1 MDLLE
6 SIEGILRQ
14 RISRAALDTTKSYI
28 KVQRTQGGVVEEPV
42 GRFIRTYY
50 MGSGDGM
57 TVHWE
62 FIKDNKT
69 ILINDEIWGT
79 IDSHDLVRFK
89 EDLSAN
95 DHSTQAKDSQ

>member
-14 RISRAALDTTKSYI
+14 RVSRVSLDTTKSYI

-42 GRFIRTYY
+42 GRFIRTYC

-62 FIKDNKT
+62 FIKDDKT
-69 ILINDEIWGT
+69 ILINDEMWGT
-79 IDSHDLVRFK
+79 IDGYNLVGFK
-89 EDLSAN
+89 EDPSAN
-95 DHSTQAKDSQ
+95 DPSTQAKDSQ